1 MAQPQT
7 KWEQLYDQVHDDI
20 INLRI
25 EPGEKISEI
34 KLAERYSVSRA
45 PVRNVIRKLQEV
57 GLVIVKPQAGTIV
70 LPISEQRAKDI
81 LQLRLFLEPQAAKL
95 AVRRITEEDLEHV
108 SLEMENL
115 KAMSLESRDKGA
127 VLSRTDGLLHQLIW
141 DRCGN
146 AEIGVIFKRYMPEM
160 YRISLATRGSRTARM
175 VPSQKEIEAIL
186 GALKHRDGD
195 AAYEAMVIHIKNI
208 EAALQQL

>member
-1 MAQPQT
+1 MAREQT
-7 KWEQLYDQVHDDI
+7 KWEQLYDQIHDDI
-20 INLRI
+20 VNLRI

-70 LPISEQRAKDI
+70 LPISEQRGKDI
-81 LQLRLFLEPQAAKL
+81 IQLRLFLEPQAAKL
-95 AVRRITEEDLEHV
+95 AVRKITEEDLDHV
-108 SLEMENL
+108 SLEMAKL
-115 KAMSLESRDKGA
+115 KAMPFESKNKGA
-127 VLSRTDGLLHQLIW
+127 VLSKTDGLLHQLIW

-146 AEIGVIFKRYMPEM
+146 AEIGEIFKRYMPEM

-175 VPSQKEIEAIL
+175 VPSQGEIEAIL
-186 GALKHRDGD
+186 NALKHRDGD
-195 AAYEAMVIHIKNI
+195 AAYEAMVIHITNI
-208 EAALQQL
+208 DAALHKL